1 MVAKVRELL
10 IKVNQTSV
18 GYLTKEESGSGQKK
32 YVFTYLPDID
42 PGQAVSV
49 TMPVRKE
56 SYVTHF
62 MHPIFEMSQPEG
74 LLKDHLVSRFGKFLS
89 MDDMGLLFLTGRSR
103 IGNVTA
109 ELDPGNKDEELADV
123 VKLVNNNNETDH
135 LIEQD
140 VMHANEDEWE
150 KLFERLL
157 EVFALNSGVG
167 GMQPKVLADIVD
179 QAPNSEARLTAS
191 SSTYIVKTSDKDYPF
206 LAINESLCLS
216 VADKAGLPV
225 ADYKISENGQAIIID
240 RFDINNDGTRLA
252 FEDGCVLQA
261 KPTRE
266 RYDSSMERLVESI
279 LTYIPSENQSEA
291 ARALFILTVVN
302 SLVRNGDA
310 HLKNFAITYNEKNDA
325 SFATSYDIT
334 TTRAYVSLRDDIPAL
349 MMHNTK
355 RWPTLKELVR
365 FGRES
370 CLLKEKSCKEIID
383 KVIQTVVE
391 VANTIPDIIHQY
403 PGSEFICTAM
413 VMQWNDAIKSLYF
426 KKERDKKTIE
436 TGLDEIEQALVKQYG
451 EPYQRQDKPVRT
463 LRQENSLNM

>member
-32 YVFTYLPDID
+32 YVFTYQPDIE
-42 PGQAVSV
+42 PEQAVSV

-56 SYVTHF
+56 SYVTYF
-62 MHPIFEMSQPEG
+62 MHPIFEMRQPEG
-74 LLKDHLVSRFGKFLS
+74 LLKDYLVNRFGKFLS

-109 ELDPGNKDEELADV
+109 ELDPGNKDDELADV
-123 VKLVNNNNETDH
+123 VKLVNKSHEIDPLT
-135 LIEQD
+135 EQD
-140 VMHANEDEWE
+140 VIQTNEDEWQ

-157 EVFALNSGVG
+157 EDFALNSGVG
-167 GMQPKVLADIVD
+167 GMQPKVLAEIVD
-179 QAPNSEARLTAS
+179 QAPNSEARLTATS
-191 SSTYIVKTSDKDYPF
+191 PTYIVKTSDKDYPF

-216 VADKAGLPV
+216 VADKAGLSV
-225 ADYKISENGQAIIID
+225 ADYKISENGQVLMID
-240 RFDINNDGTRLA
+240 RFDINDDGTRLA

-261 KPTRE
+261 KPTGE

-279 LTYIPSENQSEA
+279 LAYVPSENRTEA

-310 HLKNFAITYNEKNDA
+310 HLKNFAITYNNENDV
-325 SFATSYDIT
+325 SFAKSYDIT
-334 TTRAYVSLRDDIPAL
+334 STRAYVSLRDDIPAL
-349 MMHNTK
+349 MMCNTK

-365 FGRES
+365 YGRES
-370 CLLKEKSCKEIID
+370 CLLKEKTCKEIINN
-383 KVIQTVVE
+383 VIQAVVE
-391 VANTIPDIIHQY
+391 VGNTMSDVINKY

-413 VMQWNDAIKSLYF
+413 VVQWNDAIKSLYF
-426 KKERDKKTIE
+426 KKEKDKKTIK
-436 TGLDEIEQALVKQYG
+436 TGLDAIEQSLVKKYG
-451 EPYQRQDKPVRT
+451 EPYQQQDKPVKT
-463 LRQENSLNM
+463 SKQENSLNM